1 MTSKC
6 LIIGDT
12 HYDTKC
18 EGYLENQIDST
29 IRIVREHKP
38 THLIFL
44 GDIYHHRK
52 PSPEVVVAV
61 QKMFFMIRLLVE
73 HVYILRGNHDSAN
86 KSDDGLTC
94 LETLTYPGSN
104 VTLIQHTFLDTKE
117 NMLFIPHYEKEEIIQ
132 GSLSLAPN
140 SETLVF
146 GHFGFAGCLNGAGF
160 HDSSLEPKEFKN
172 TTILGHIHRYE
183 KEDNVTVLGTPWST
197 NYGECD
203 YDHVVGVLEKKKG
216 KWGSL
221 TTHKVTIGPRYY
233 VCPMESLEVMKDEIK
248 DPNYFTLLRVLIDKF
263 SDDSIH
269 RLKSDIL
276 EKFSVASVDLKFQP
290 VYDTK
295 LNNRLSNY
303 DPNVPISDID
313 NDVIEKYI
321 EEQASSI
328 PKELLQ
334 EGLDL
339 IKTYEDTED

>member
-1 MTSKC
+1 
-6 LIIGDT
+6 
-12 HYDTKC
+12 
-18 EGYLENQIDST
+18 
-29 IRIVREHKP
+29 
-38 THLIFL
+38 
-44 GDIYHHRK
+44 
-52 PSPEVVVAV
+52 
-61 QKMFFMIRLLVE
+61 
-73 HVYILRGNHDSAN
+73 
-86 KSDDGLTC
+86 
-94 LETLTYPGSN
+94 
-104 VTLIQHTFLDTKE
+104 
-117 NMLFIPHYEKEEIIQ
+117 
-132 GSLSLAPN
+132 
-140 SETLVF
+140 
-146 GHFGFAGCLNGAGF
+146 
-160 HDSSLEPKEFKN
+160 
-172 TTILGHIHRYE
+172 
-183 KEDNVTVLGTPWST
+183 
-197 NYGECD
+197 
-203 YDHVVGVLEKKKG
+203 
-216 KWGSL
+216 
-221 TTHKVTIGPRYY
+221 
-233 VCPMESLEVMKDEIK
+233 MESLEVMKDEIK